1 MRDRLIELINNLAN
15 GEEPIIEGLEH
26 WSDTIA
32 DYLLDNGVLV
42 IDTNVVSPKNR
53 PLITQC
59 LGLPLD
65 EIIERISEK
74 KRCKMTKITCTC
86 WDCKFCN
93 EDSQCTA
100 KEIKLTNG
108 NISTVWEGRQDVWW
122 CKSFEMS
129 KEAQKN
135 QEIIKKIFEKG
146 GE

>member
-15 GEEPIIEGLEH
+15 GEEPIIEGLEI
-26 WSDTIA
+26 WSDAIA
-32 DYLLDNGVLV
+32 DYLLANGVVV
-42 IDTNVVSPKNR
+42 IDTDVVSLKNR

-59 LGLPLD
+59 FGLPLD

-100 KEIKLTNG
+100 EEIKLTSG

-129 KEAQKN
+129 KEAQEI
-135 QEIIKKIFEKG
+135 QEKIKLLMKG